1 MRNFSQARPWFLVT
15 LIQIQLSLNSSFSF
29 DTFWWDTYQDWSGL
43 TLIPW
48 KKLTAL
54 LTSKR
59 LEVPVTECTF
69 FSAVW
74 LFSGLLPES
83 LRQCLHSKE
92 RRQFRKE
99 KKSENCNTSV
109 LLQKGYYKKT
119 CVLWSWP
126 AVSLKEANI
135 KLQLCRARGTWFSC
149 TYKINFSKLHFR
161 VHTMQPSP
169 FPFLARSL
177 VHIKLTRLP
186 QTSVAFGNWSGSKW
200 APPWNL
206 LLATKGPNSH
216 LVGTFVKIKI
226 EKHCFLSTVG
236 INFTQISFPPSVAAP
251 NLPVTRQF
259 SLVLQTWPETGL
271 SEKHYPLEV

>member
-1 MRNFSQARPWFLVT
+1 MGHLSRLIRFDIHSLKKAHHPAHLKTAGSWKSLLQNAHFSQLYGSSVACCQNPWDNVFTPRREGNSEKRKSQRIVT
-15 LIQIQLSLNSSFSF
+15 HQFCS
-29 DTFWWDTYQDWSGL
+29 
-43 TLIPW
+43 
-48 KKLTAL
+48 
-54 LTSKR
+54 
-59 LEVPVTECTF
+59 
-69 FSAVW
+69 
-74 LFSGLLPES
+74 
-83 LRQCLHSKE
+83 
-92 RRQFRKE
+92 RRI
-99 KKSENCNTSV
+99 
-109 LLQKGYYKKT
+109 LQNN
-119 CVLWSWP
+119 CVLWNWP

-169 FPFLARSL
+169 FPFLTRSL

-200 APPWNL
+200 ALPWNL

-236 INFTQISFPPSVAAP
+236 INFTQISF
-251 NLPVTRQF
+251 LC
-259 SLVLQTWPETGL
+259 L
-271 SEKHYPLEV
+271 